1 MPSPRLIRFLTR
13 GVVVM
18 AAAATAVAVSVPI
31 ATAAPDTSP
40 TVAYAIGDS
49 VMLGAK
55 SHLKRRGFAVNA
67 TVSRQAYSAPAMVRK
82 RGASLPRNLVVH
94 LGTNGTFPLETCRRL
109 VQNAGPSRRVFL
121 VTVAVPRSWEKS
133 NNATIRRCAASFPA
147 GRVSVVDWKGLASR
161 HPEWFYS
168 DRFHLTS
175 AGARGYAG
183 LIDRA
188 VAGG

>member
-1 MPSPRLIRFLTR
+1 MMLTR
-13 GVVVM
+13 LLLRGVTPLITALVAVTLTM
-18 AAAATAVAVSVPI
+18 PAAAAEPQPASI
-31 ATAAPDTSP
+31 KGG
-40 TVAYAIGDS
+40 YAIGDS

-55 SHLKRRGFAVNA
+55 SELKRRGFVINA

-82 RGASLPRNLVVH
+82 RGATLPQTLVVH

-121 VTVAVPRSWEKS
+121 LTVSVPRSWERS

-147 GRVSVVDWKGLASR
+147 SRVAVVDWKGLASR

-168 DRFHLTS
+168 DGVHLKS
-175 AGARGYAG
+175 AGARGYAR

-188 VAGG
+188 VTGG